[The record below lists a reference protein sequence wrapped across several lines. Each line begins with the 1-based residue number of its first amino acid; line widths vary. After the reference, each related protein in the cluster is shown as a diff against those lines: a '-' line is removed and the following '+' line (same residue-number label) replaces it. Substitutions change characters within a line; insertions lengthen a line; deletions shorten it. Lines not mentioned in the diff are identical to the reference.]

1 MLKKN
6 FPKARKKQKKQY
18 AEDVSIVIDILF
30 LFCNTIF
37 IWLKKIRKV
46 MDMANGL
53 SGNGFFF
60 MLLLVASSTDL
71 STTLFL
77 QKEADTPIRPL
88 ETTVKARLL
97 ITTINRSYIAL
108 KLF

>member
-6 FPKARKKQKKQY
+6 FPKARRRQKKQC
-18 AEDVSIVIDILF
+18 AEDILIVIDILF
-30 LFCNTIF
+30 LFCNTVVV
-37 IWLKKIRKV
+37 WLKKKRKV

-53 SGNGFFF
+53 FGNGFFF
-60 MLLLVASSTDL
+60 MLLLVVSSMGL
-71 STTLFL
+71 FTTLFL
-77 QKEADTPIRPL
+77 QKEADTLIRPL
-88 ETTVKARLL
+88 ETTVKARLP